1 MIEGL
6 NPGFILIFG
15 ALLVPLTSGI
25 VRSILLLTLPVLA
38 LVQIYTLGLGTWGH
52 YDFLGLSIELT
63 RIDPLA
69 RIFGTV
75 FCLAAFMGMIY
86 ALHVKDTVQHFV
98 ALIYI
103 GSAIGA
109 VFAGDMITLFVF
121 WELTAISSVFLIWAS
136 RTERAY
142 KAGMRYLIIQV
153 SSGVILLGGIILYYQ
168 ETGSIAFNYIGLT
181 GLASGLILVAF
192 GIKSAFPFLHN
203 WMQDAYPEATVTG
216 TVILSA
222 FTTKLAIYTLAR
234 AFPGTDIL
242 IPIGGAMTVF
252 PIFYAV
258 LENDLRRVLAY
269 SLNNQL
275 GYMVIGVGI
284 GTELSINGTAAHA
297 FAHIMYKSLLFMS
310 MGAVLFR
317 TGTIK
322 ASELGGLYKSM
333 PVTMVFCIIGAVS
346 IAGFPLTGGFVS
358 KAMIQSAAADGGMI
372 AIWLVM
378 LFASAGVMDHSG
390 IKVPFFTFFA
400 HDSGIRVKEA
410 PVNMLVAMGF
420 AAFFC
425 IGIGVFPDLLYQLL
439 PYEPTY
445 HPYTAGHVITSLQLL
460 LFAVLAFALLMRYK
474 VYPPELRSTNLDFD
488 WFYRVPLKR
497 LALAAGRLIA
507 TVWAWSLGIGRG
519 IVSGI
524 IEKTVNT
531 HGDGKI
537 MARTTASST
546 AVMIIVAALGFVVVF
561 FYRFLQQPVPM

>member
-15 ALLVPLTSGI
+15 ALLVPFTNGI
-25 VRSILLLTLPVLA
+25 IRSILLLTLPVLA
-38 LVQIYTLGLGTWGH
+38 LAQIYTLGLGTWGQ
-52 YDFLGLSIELT
+52 YEFLGLSIELT

-109 VFAGDMITLFVF
+109 VFAGDMVTLFVF

-252 PIFYAV
+252 PIFFAV

-269 SLNNQL
+269 SLNKQL

-284 GTELSINGTAAHA
+284 GTELAINGTAAHA

-333 PVTMVFCIIGAVS
+333 PITMIFCIIGAVS

-358 KAMIQSAAADGGMI
+358 KAMIQSAAADGGMVV
-372 AIWLVM
+372 IWLVM

-410 PVNMLVAMGF
+410 PKNMLFAMGF

-425 IGIGVFPDLLYQLL
+425 IGIGVFPGLLYELL

-460 LFAVLAFALLMRYK
+460 FFATLAFALLMRYK
-474 VYPPELRSTNLDFD
+474 IYPPELRSTNLDFD
-488 WFYRVPLKR
+488 WFYRVPLKW
-497 LALAAGRLIA
+497 LALYTGRLILI
-507 TVWAWSLGIGRG
+507 VWNWILGIANN
-519 IVSGI
+519 IVYSVI
-524 IEKTVNT
+524 NTTANT
-531 HGDGKI
+531 HGNGKI
-537 MARTTASST
+537 LARTTASST
-546 AVMIIVAALGFVVVF
+546 AVMIIVAVLGFVVVF

>member
-15 ALLVPLTSGI
+15 ALLVPFTSGI
-25 VRSILLLTLPVLA
+25 IRSILLLTLPVLA
-38 LVQIYTLGLGTWGH
+38 LTQIYTLGLGSWGH
-52 YDFLGLSIELT
+52 YEFLGLSIELT

-75 FCLAAFMGMIY
+75 FCLASFMGMIY
-86 ALHVKDTVQHFV
+86 ALHVKDTIQHFV
-98 ALIYI
+98 ALIYM

-109 VFAGDMITLFVF
+109 VFAGDMVTLFVF

-181 GLASGLILVAF
+181 GLASGLILLAF

-242 IPIGGAMTVF
+242 IPIGAAMTVF
-252 PIFYAV
+252 PIFFAV

-275 GYMVIGVGI
+275 GYMVVGVGI

-333 PVTMVFCIIGAVS
+333 PVTMVFCIIGNCSLPTHRRICLKGHDPVGCGRWRPCRDLADHAVRQRGRNGS
-346 IAGFPLTGGFVS
+346 FRHQGT
-358 KAMIQSAAADGGMI
+358 
-372 AIWLVM
+372 
-378 LFASAGVMDHSG
+378 
-390 IKVPFFTFFA
+390 
-400 HDSGIRVKEA
+400 
-410 PVNMLVAMGF
+410 
-420 AAFFC
+420 
-425 IGIGVFPDLLYQLL
+425 VFHLLR
-439 PYEPTY
+439 P
-445 HPYTAGHVITSLQLL
+445 
-460 LFAVLAFALLMRYK
+460 
-474 VYPPELRSTNLDFD
+474 
-488 WFYRVPLKR
+488 
-497 LALAAGRLIA
+497 
-507 TVWAWSLGIGRG
+507 
-519 IVSGI
+519 
-524 IEKTVNT
+524 
-531 HGDGKI
+531 
-537 MARTTASST
+537 
-546 AVMIIVAALGFVVVF
+546 
-561 FYRFLQQPVPM
+561 

>member
-38 LVQIYTLGLGTWGH
+38 LVQIYTLGLGTWEH

-75 FCLAAFMGMIY
+75 FCLAALMGMIY

-507 TVWAWSLGIGRG
+507 TVWAWVLGIGRG
-519 IVSGI
+519 IIAGI

-531 HGDGKI
+531 HGDGKV

>member
-15 ALLVPLTSGI
+15 AVLIPLTSGI
-25 VRSILLLTLPVLA
+25 IRSAVTLILPLLA
-38 LVQIYTLGLGTWGH
+38 LAQLYWLGLGSWGH
-52 YDFLGLSIELT
+52 FDFLGLTIEMT
-63 RIDPLA
+63 RVDPLA
-69 RIFGTV
+69 RIFGTI
-75 FCLAAFMGMIY
+75 FCIASFMGMVY
-86 ALHVKDTVQHFV
+86 SLHVKDTMQHFV
-98 ALIYI
+98 ALIYM

-142 KAGMRYLIIQV
+142 KAGMRYLIMQV

-168 ETGSIAFNYIGLT
+168 DTGSIAFTYIGLT

-192 GIKSAFPFLHN
+192 GIKAAFPFLHN

-222 FTTKLAIYTLAR
+222 FTTKLAIYALAR

-242 IPIGGAMTVF
+242 IPIGGVMTIF

-275 GYMVIGVGI
+275 GFMVVGIGI

-297 FAHIMYKSLLFMS
+297 FAHIMYKSLLFMC

-317 TGTIK
+317 TGTAK

-333 PVTMVFCIIGAVS
+333 PVTMVFCIIGAIS

-358 KAMIQSAAADGGMI
+358 KAMIQSAAGNADMVV
-372 AIWLVM
+372 IWLVM

-410 PVNMLVAMGF
+410 PLNMLLAMGI

-425 IGIGVFPDLLYQLL
+425 IGIGVYPDALYALL

-445 HPYTAGHVITSLQLL
+445 HPYTASHVITSLQLL
-460 LFAVLAFALLMRYK
+460 LFAVLAFTLLMRYK
-474 VYPPELRSTNLDFD
+474 IYPPELRSTNLDFD
-488 WFYRVPLKR
+488 WFYRVPLKW
-497 LALAAGRLIA
+497 LALAIGRLIVI
-507 TVWAWSLGIGRG
+507 VWTWIIGIANDVVRK
-519 IVSGI
+519 I
-524 IEKTVNT
+524 ITTTADT
-531 HGDGKI
+531 HGDGKV
-537 MARTTASST
+537 MARTTASGT
-546 AVMIIVAALGFVVVF
+546 AVMIVVAILGFVMVF
-561 FYRFLQQPVPM
+561 FYRYAQQPPAS

>member
-15 ALLVPLTSGI
+15 ALLVPLTSGV
-25 VRSILLLTLPVLA
+25 VRSALLLTLPVLA
-38 LVQIYTLGLGTWGH
+38 VAQLYSLGLGTWGH
-52 YDFLGLSIELT
+52 FEFLGLSIETT

-69 RIFGTV
+69 RIFGTI
-75 FCLAAFMGMIY
+75 FCIAAFIGMIF

-103 GSAIGA
+103 GSALGA

-121 WELTAISSVFLIWAS
+121 WELTAVSSVFLIWAS

-153 SSGVILLGGIILYYQ
+153 TSGVILLGGIILYYQ
-168 ETGSIAFNYIGLT
+168 DTGSIAFEYLGLSS
-181 GLASGLILVAF
+181 LATGLILVAF
-192 GIKSAFPFLHN
+192 GIKGCFPFLHN

-242 IPIGGAMTVF
+242 IPIGAAMTVY
-252 PIFYAV
+252 PIFFAV

-275 GYMVIGVGI
+275 GYMVVGVGI
-284 GTELSINGTAAHA
+284 GTELAINGTAAHA

-333 PVTMVFCIIGAVS
+333 PVTMVFCIIGAMS
-346 IAGFPLTGGFVS
+346 IAAFPLTGGFVS
-358 KAMIQSAAADGGMI
+358 KAMIQSAAADGGMVV
-372 AIWLVM
+372 IWLIM

-410 PVNMLVAMGF
+410 PMNMLFAMGF

-425 IGIGVFPDLLYQLL
+425 IGIGVFPGLLYELL

-445 HPYTAGHVITSLQLL
+445 KPYTAGHVITSLQLL

-474 VYPPELRSTNLDFD
+474 IYPPELRSTNLDFD
-488 WFYRVPLKR
+488 WFYRVPLKW
-497 LALAAGRLIA
+497 LALAIGRLIL
-507 TVWAWSLGIGRG
+507 VIWNWFLGIAND
-519 IVSGI
+519 IVYSI
-524 IEKTVNT
+524 INTTEKT
-531 HGDGKI
+531 HGDGKVL
-537 MARTTASST
+537 ARTTSSST
-546 AVMIIVAALGFVVVF
+546 AVMIIVAVLGFVVVF
-561 FYRFLQQPVPM
+561 FYRFLQQPLPM

>member
-15 ALLVPLTSGI
+15 ALLIPITSGV
-25 VRSILLLTLPVLA
+25 VRSFVTLALPVLA
-38 LVQIYTLGLGTWGH
+38 FIQLYYLGLGTWGH
-52 YDFLGLSIELT
+52 YEFLGLSIEMT
-63 RIDPLA
+63 RIDPLS
-69 RIFGTV
+69 RIFGTI
-75 FCLAAFMGMIY
+75 FCIASLIGMIY
-86 ALHVKDTVQHFV
+86 SLHVKDTIQHFV
-98 ALIYI
+98 ALIYM
-103 GSAIGA
+103 GSALGA
-109 VFAGDMITLFVF
+109 VFAGDLVTLFVF

-153 SSGVILLGGIILYYQ
+153 TSGVILLGGLILYYQ
-168 ETGSIAFNYIGLT
+168 DTGSIAFEYLGLSSIAT
-181 GLASGLILVAF
+181 GLILVAF
-192 GIKSAFPFLHN
+192 GIKACFPFLHN

-222 FTTKLAIYTLAR
+222 FTTKLAIYALAR
-234 AFPGTDIL
+234 AYPGTDIL
-242 IPIGGAMTVF
+242 IPIGGVMTVF

-275 GYMVIGVGI
+275 GFMVVGVGI

-333 PVTMVFCIIGAVS
+333 PVTMVFCIIGAMS
-346 IAGFPLTGGFVS
+346 IAAFPLTGGFVS
-358 KAMIQSAAADGGMI
+358 KAMIQSAAGDAGMI
-372 AIWLVM
+372 VIWLVM

-390 IKVPFFTFFA
+390 IKVPYFTFFA

-410 PVNMLVAMGF
+410 PMNMLIAMGI

-425 IGIGVFPDLLYQLL
+425 IAIGVFPDALYILL

-445 HPYTAGHVITSLQLL
+445 HPYTTSHVVTSLQLL
-460 LFAVLAFALLMRYK
+460 MFAVLAFALLMRYK
-474 VYPPELRSTNLDFD
+474 IYPPELRSTNLDFD
-488 WFYRVPLKR
+488 WFYRKPLKA
-497 LALAAGRLIA
+497 LALAIGRLIA
-507 TVWAWSLGIGRG
+507 FVWAWIGETG
-519 IVSGI
+519 TT
-524 IEKTVNT
+524 TVMKVITATANT
-531 HGDGKI
+531 HGYGKY
-537 MARTTASST
+537 MSKTASSGA
-546 AVMIIVAALGFVVVF
+546 AVTLIVALLGFIIVFL
-561 FYRFLQQPVPM
+561 YR

>member
-15 ALLVPLTSGI
+15 ALLVPITSGV
-25 VRSILLLTLPVLA
+25 VRSFVILALPVLA
-38 LVQIYTLGLGTWGH
+38 FTQLYYLGLGTWGH
-52 YDFLGLSIELT
+52 YEFLGLTIEMT
-63 RIDPLA
+63 RIDPLS
-69 RIFGTV
+69 RIFGTI
-75 FCLAAFMGMIY
+75 FCIASLIGMIY
-86 ALHVKDTVQHFV
+86 SLHVKDTIQHFV
-98 ALIYI
+98 SLIYM
-103 GSAIGA
+103 GSALGA
-109 VFAGDMITLFVF
+109 VFAGDLVTLFVF

-153 SSGVILLGGIILYYQ
+153 TSGVILLGGLILYYQ
-168 ETGSIAFNYIGLT
+168 DTGSIAFEYLGLSSIAT
-181 GLASGLILVAF
+181 GLILVAF
-192 GIKSAFPFLHN
+192 GIKACFPFLHN

-222 FTTKLAIYTLAR
+222 FTTKLAIYALAR
-234 AFPGTDIL
+234 AYPGTDIL
-242 IPIGGAMTVF
+242 IPIGGVMTVF

-275 GYMVIGVGI
+275 GFMVVGVGI

-333 PVTMVFCIIGAVS
+333 PVTMVFCIIGAMS
-346 IAGFPLTGGFVS
+346 IAAFPLTGGFVS
-358 KAMIQSAAADGGMI
+358 KAMIQSAAGDAGMLV
-372 AIWLVM
+372 IWLVM

-390 IKVPFFTFFA
+390 IKVPYFTFFA

-410 PVNMLVAMGF
+410 PFNMLLAMGI

-425 IGIGVFPDLLYQLL
+425 IAIGVFPDALYILL

-445 HPYTAGHVITSLQLL
+445 HPYTTSHVVTSLQLL
-460 LFAVLAFALLMRYK
+460 MFAVLAFALLMRYK
-474 VYPPELRSTNLDFD
+474 IYPPELRSTNLDFD
-488 WFYRVPLKR
+488 WFYRKPLKA
-497 LALAAGRLIA
+497 LALAIGRLIA
-507 TVWAWSLGIGRG
+507 
-519 IVSGI
+519 I
-524 IEKTVNT
+524 IWTWVTDTGTDYARKIIIATADT
-531 HGDGKI
+531 HGEGKF
-537 MARTTASST
+537 MSKTSSSGA
-546 AVMIIVAALGFVVVF
+546 AVTLIVALLGFIVVF
-561 FYRFLQQPVPM
+561 LYR